1 MKKITMLICGLISL
15 SALAQAPAPVT
26 TAQTQTPAVTPTPA
40 AVPMA
45 AQTSPTAAGQKAYIS
60 DRLILG
66 LYAQPDPTAAPIK
79 SLPSGLQ
86 VQILETRDAFVR
98 IRMVDGNEGWARAE
112 FITTEMPAKVQL
124 QQVTRERDQ
133 LRDQLNAQD
142 GGDQQLA
149 TQLSQARQKIQQLE
163 QQLSNPRDSGEGV
176 EEAFQRAQQ
185 KIAELER
192 QLGGQTATRSDDNIA
207 PKILS
212 FLGTLLLS
220 VGLGAMLGVRWLGA
234 RVRRRFNGLKV
245 W

>member
-1 MKKITMLICGLISL
+1 MKRIITMTICGLFSL
-15 SALAQAPAPVT
+15 SALAQAPAQ
-26 TAQTQTPAVTPTPA
+26 APAVTTTPVATPTA
-40 AVPMA
+40 APVA
-45 AQTSPTAAGQKAYIS
+45 AQTSPAAAAPKAYIS

-66 LYAQPDPTAAPIK
+66 LYAQPDPTATPIK

-112 FITTEMPAKVQL
+112 FITTELPAKVQL
-124 QQVTRERDQ
+124 QQVIRERDQ
-133 LRDQLNAQD
+133 LREQLNAEA
-142 GGDQQLA
+142 GGEQQLT
-149 TQLSQARQKIQQLE
+149 TQLMQARQKIQQLE
-163 QQLSNPRDSGEGV
+163 QQLPLPQEGSGEGA
-176 EEAFQRAQQ
+176 EEALQRAQQ

-192 QLGGQTATRSDDNIA
+192 QLANSGGARSDDNIA

-212 FLGTLLLS
+212 LLGTLLLS

-234 RVRRRFNGLKV
+234 RVRKRFNGLKV

>member
-1 MKKITMLICGLISL
+1 MKQIITMIICGLVSL
-15 SALAQAPAPVT
+15 SALAQMPAPVP
-26 TAQTQTPAVTPTPA
+26 AQTPAATPTPA
-40 AVPMA
+40 VIPLA
-45 AQTSPTAAGQKAYIS
+45 AQTGTTTTGQKAYIS

-112 FITTEMPAKVQL
+112 FITTELPAKVQL
-124 QQVTRERDQ
+124 QQVIRERDQ
-133 LRDQLNAQD
+133 LREQLNTET
-142 GGDQQLA
+142 GGEQQLGA
-149 TQLSQARQKIQQLE
+149 QLMQARQKIQQLE
-163 QQLSNPRDSGEGV
+163 QQLTTSQGSGEGAD
-176 EEAFQRAQQ
+176 EAFQRAQQ

-192 QLGGQTATRSDDNIA
+192 QLANSGGPRGDDNIA

>member
-1 MKKITMLICGLISL
+1 MKQIITMIICGLVSL
-15 SALAQAPAPVT
+15 STLAQAPAPSS
-26 TAQTQTPAVTPTPA
+26 AATPTS
-40 AVPMA
+40 AVMA
-45 AQTSPTAAGQKAYIS
+45 AQTSPTTTAQKAYIS

-66 LYAQPDPTAAPIK
+66 LYAQPDPAATPIK

-98 IRMVDGNEGWARAE
+98 IRIVDGNEGWARAE
-112 FITTEMPAKVQL
+112 FITTEVPAKVQL

-133 LRDQLNAQD
+133 LREQLNAQA
-142 GGDQQLA
+142 GGDQQFA

-163 QQLSNPRDSGEGV
+163 QQLTDPQGSGEGV

-185 KIAELER
+185 KIVELER
-192 QLGGQTATRSDDNIA
+192 QLGGKTATNPDDNIA